1 MKKRP
6 FFRFFFK
13 GVKPKK
19 QQQLV
24 QDLLSNESCEKRDTH
39 LSEPYLYLPFNHF
52 LLASLHESSSAPLQV
67 TPKQTWL
74 PVEAWIHLLYTF
86 IKISC
91 LFVLKTW
98 IFFFLFNDRH
108 LYVKCVPCMTFK
120 HQELQHGWFSSF
132 IHFYCTLYTYD
143 KDVVCKVL
151 LSCSYCSCRCMV
163 LHDISEE
170 KLKWSFDEN
179 CLIFLCKTLGVC
191 MCCLFQICLWRPS
204 KIPSVMIDSSLVSSI
219 LYNCTQCSV
228 SVIISL
234 ESILLLSP

>member
-1 MKKRP
+1 MNLH
-6 FFRFFFK
+6 
-13 GVKPKK
+13 
-19 QQQLV
+19 Q
-24 QDLLSNESCEKRDTH
+24 LLSRWPQNRPGCLLRLESTSSTPSSK
-39 LSEPYLYLPFNHF
+39 YL
-52 LLASLHESSSAPLQV
+52 V
-67 TPKQTWL
+67 
-74 PVEAWIHLLYTF
+74 
-86 IKISC
+86 C

-98 IFFFLFNDRH
+98 IFFILFFFLFNDRH

-204 KIPSVMIDSSLVSSI
+204 KIPSVMIAVWYQVSF
-219 LYNCTQCSV
+219 
-228 SVIISL
+228 IIAHSAVYL
-234 ESILLLSP
+234 